1 MFYFINLDLLFLN
14 ISLGG
19 VSSPE
24 FHRLVKD
31 PEISENMFKTLYQEV
46 LNVMSENEDYEYNED
61 HIMPYDEFRKI
72 APYMSFK
79 LFKMLRKGELT
90 FNQFRCRVFQD
101 ENNPEYIT
109 IDDLKYGLDSEYDST
124 FLK

>member
-1 MFYFINLDLLFLN
+1 M
-14 ISLGG
+14 
-19 VSSPE
+19 
-24 FHRLVKD
+24 KD